1 MWQLEWNHG
10 THYGLCYI
18 QIDLPYCFPPNFK
31 GLVCIEY
38 MMPLWWVLVV
48 VWVQF
53 NWILFLG
60 SLCANEWVEGH
71 VNLFTT
77 LMFKLSLLRSKMQ
90 QMFRLV
96 LGTCFYT
103 FISPT
108 YEDVQENT
116 QLEKNGWNFK
126 MMRRARW
133 KLESSIFH
141 VNLTNWQRVL
151 LGGGA
156 WEIILKPSYHMSYNK
171 EVIFVNWYK
180 NDLALNVLF
189 ACVFYFVQHFHKEDN
204 IFNQHFKKLI
214 IISMHLHKLVICMVA

>member
-1 MWQLEWNHG
+1 MEHKN
-10 THYGLCYI
+10 GLCYI
-18 QIDLPYCFPPNFK
+18 QIDLPYCFCPNFK

-38 MMPLWWVLVV
+38 LMPSRWVSVV
-48 VWVQF
+48 LWVQF
-53 NWILFLG
+53 NWFYFIFG
-60 SLCANEWVEGH
+60 SLCANELVEGH

-77 LMFKLSLLRSKMQ
+77 LMFKLLLLRSKMQ

-116 QLEKNGWNFK
+116 QLDIIGWNFK
-126 MMRRARW
+126 MMIITRW

-141 VNLTNWQRVL
+141 VIYGRQNIYITSGEGFCLVEGRGNNFR
-151 LGGGA
+151 A
-156 WEIILKPSYHMSYNK
+156 IIPCESYNK
-171 EVIFVNWYK
+171 EVTFINWYK

-204 IFNQHFKKLI
+204 IFNQHVK
-214 IISMHLHKLVICMVA
+214 